1 MLLEVTNLTKNFG
14 GLAAVSQF
22 NMKIPQGQIVG
33 LIGPNGAGKSTIF
46 NLITGMIS
54 PTTGKVV
61 FAGKDI
67 TRKSP
72 HQISAMG
79 IGWTF
84 QLTPLFAD
92 FTTLENV
99 VASLYLHPHSGFW
112 STLFN
117 TTGYRRN
124 EAIVMEK
131 SLTILDLVG
140 LSRVKNECAKNLSH
154 GYQKMLGI
162 ARALAVE
169 PRLLMLDEPL
179 GGMNT
184 DEMTFTM
191 DIMSRMKKQGM
202 TILVIEH
209 NMQILDLCDQVEAIN
224 FGQNICSGCVDEVKN
239 HPEVIKAYLGEQDS
253 DAGGLE
259 TTGGPEAGG
268 GRDAA

>member
-1 MLLEVTNLTKNFG
+1 MLLEVNGLTKNFG
-14 GLAAVSQF
+14 GLTAVNRF
-22 NMKIPQGQIVG
+22 NMIIKPGDIVG

-46 NLITGMIS
+46 NLITGMIR
-54 PTTGKVV
+54 PTAGNVI
-61 FAGKDI
+61 FDGKDI

-72 HQISAMG
+72 HQIAALG

-99 VASLYLHPHSGFW
+99 ITSINLHPHSGFW
-112 STLFN
+112 STFFN
-117 TTGYRRN
+117 TSGYRQN
-124 EAIVMEK
+124 EVAVMEK
-131 SLTILDLVG
+131 ALKILDLVG
-140 LSRVKNECAKNLSH
+140 LGRVKNEYAKNLSH

-179 GGMNT
+179 GGMNS
-184 DEMTFTM
+184 DEMIFTM
-191 DIMSRMKKQGM
+191 DIMAKMKKQGM

-224 FGQNICSGCVDEVKN
+224 FGQNICSGCVEDVKN
-239 HPEVIKAYLGEQDS
+239 HPEVIKAYLGEQDV
-253 DAGGLE
+253 AGGL
-259 TTGGPEAGG
+259 
-268 GRDAA
+268 DA

>member
-1 MLLEVTNLTKNFG
+1 MLLEVSGLTKNFG
-14 GLAAVSQF
+14 GLTAVNRF
-22 NMKIPQGQIVG
+22 DMAIEKGQIVG

-46 NLITGMIS
+46 NLITGMIR
-54 PTTGKVV
+54 PTAGKVV
-61 FAGKDI
+61 FDRKDI

-72 HQISAMG
+72 HQIAGLG

-99 VASLYLHPHSGFW
+99 VTSLYLHPHSNFW
-112 STLFN
+112 EIFFN
-117 TTGYRRN
+117 TARYRRN
-124 EAIVMEK
+124 EASVQEK
-131 SLTILDLVG
+131 ASKILDLVG
-140 LSRVKNECAKNLSH
+140 LSRVKNEYAKNLSH

-184 DEMTFTM
+184 DEITFTLE
-191 DIMSRMKKQGM
+191 IMRRLRQEGM

-224 FGQNICSGCVDEVKN
+224 FGQNICSGCVADVRN
-239 HPEVIKAYLGEQDS
+239 NPEVIKAYLGEQD
-253 DAGGLE
+253 
-259 TTGGPEAGG
+259 
-268 GRDAA
+268 AA